1 MARFQWRIPVSS
13 HFFFS
18 VVAGYNV
25 RVFSVFQAVWMLGI
39 ICHKKD
45 FVVLTCESTDEH
57 SDKLITS

>member
-13 HFFFS
+13 HFF

-25 RVFSVFQAVWMLGI
+25 RVCSVFQAVWMLGI
-39 ICHKKD
+39 ICHHKKD
-45 FVVLTCESTDEH
+45 FVVLTCEFTDEH

>member
-1 MARFQWRIPVSS
+1 
-13 HFFFS
+13 
-18 VVAGYNV
+18 
-25 RVFSVFQAVWMLGI
+25 MLGI